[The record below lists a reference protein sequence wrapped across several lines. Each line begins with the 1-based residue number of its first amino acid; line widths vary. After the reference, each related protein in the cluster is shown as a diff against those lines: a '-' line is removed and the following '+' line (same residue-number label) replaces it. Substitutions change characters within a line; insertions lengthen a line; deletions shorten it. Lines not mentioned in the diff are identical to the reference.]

1 MITLFETLAMAVSM
15 YMLLNIIARL
25 VNNKKLHF
33 ALTVFMLA
41 SIFSLLLMILYSDSF
56 GTHFDS
62 MLSINQF
69 SSLISLMIT
78 FGMLLVQFI
87 AYSEPVYQDFS
98 LLSSFSFFG
107 MLLVIMSTS
116 ILTLFI
122 GLELLTIP
130 TVISLLLSRKWLEA
144 GIKYF
149 VVVALSAGLFA
160 FGAAT
165 FFLLNGNLQITA
177 QNTAGDIIALLFF
190 VVAIGIES
198 GIFPFNLWIPDVYQG
213 SPGFITS
220 MLGGLNKKVGIVAL
234 IYIMLVIF
242 PYISQDLL
250 IFFAVLTM
258 FYGNL
263 AALMQK
269 NVKRILAY
277 SSISQV
283 GYILIG
289 LSTLGRYGLSAS
301 IFQIFAHMFAFI
313 GIFAVIALLETK
325 GRIETKDYIGLN
337 SENKFMALTLS
348 VLLLSMAGIPFTA
361 GFVGKFLLF
370 SSAVYSNLVWLAI
383 LGIINTVI
391 SVYYYAKIIIAVYTN
406 KKDARHVRADFSISF
421 AALASLAIIIFFGV
435 YPAPMISLA
444 QAAAAILI

>member
-1 MITLFETLAMAVSM
+1 MITLFETLAMAVSL
-15 YMLLNIIARL
+15 YMLLNIIARMT
-25 VNNKKLHF
+25 NNKKLHF
-33 ALTVFMLA
+33 ALTVFLLA

-242 PYISQDLL
+242 PYISQNLL